1 MVFYLNLLYNNFK
14 IIASKEDD
22 KMKSL
27 NNKGFV
33 LTETLVVTTFVMVIF
48 SILYNNFYPLMGE
61 YELRETYDDVDS
73 KYAVYW
79 IKTMVE
85 ETSYPTCTNNY
96 CQFSCSS
103 TSDSARCEKL
113 LKKLDISKDSSG
125 NPNIYITSYN
135 LTNLKINKPDSIS
148 EGFKN
153 YIDYLP
159 NYSTGSSTGAN
170 YRVLAEFYKR
180 KNPLSGAGTA
190 TDYDDEVLE
199 YYSYSTIEVVK

>member
-1 MVFYLNLLYNNFK
+1 
-14 IIASKEDD
+14 
-22 KMKSL
+22 MKSL
-27 NNKGFV
+27 NNRGFV

-48 SILYNNFYPLMGE
+48 SILYNNFYPVMGE

-85 ETSYPTCTNNY
+85 ESSYPTCGENY
-96 CQFSCSS
+96 CQFSCSYISDLASS
-103 TSDSARCEKL
+103 TRCNNLLEKM
-113 LKKLDISKDSSG
+113 DISKDSSG
-125 NPNIYITSYN
+125 NPNVYITKYN
-135 LTNLKINKPDSIS
+135 LQTLKDNIPSTIS
-148 EGFKN
+148 DGFKN

-159 NYSTGSSTGAN
+159 NYSTTDSTTGAN
-170 YRVLAEFYKR
+170 YRVLAEFYKK

-190 TDYDDEVLE
+190 TESDDEVLE